1 MQGSR
6 LQKSGKDASRGLGV
20 PGLEGTVVLRVPL
33 LPHNTSVQSQL
44 RFIPLATNPSLL
56 VSVCPHLFGTISHNL
71 PIVCQADGFLVCLL
85 RPDIPSVVDGRGQG
99 WRGRGNE

>member
-20 PGLEGTVVLRVPL
+20 PGLVEGAPGPSALY
-33 LPHNTSVQSQL
+33 TSVQSQL
-44 RFIPLATNPSLL
+44 RFIPLATTPSLF

-71 PIVCQADGFLVCLL
+71 PTVCQADGFLVCLL

-99 WRGRGNE
+99 WRGRGSK